1 MHWLNYKK
9 CINRK
14 TIPENEN
21 PNKTVDIIEKILDF
35 NKQQKVKGL
44 PRMLASRPSDLAC
57 IGKVSNSKHIKI
69 LAPKQMIQ
77 RLPIAIAQ
85 VKVG

>member
-1 MHWLNYKK
+1 
-9 CINRK
+9 
-14 TIPENEN
+14 
-21 PNKTVDIIEKILDF
+21 
-35 NKQQKVKGL
+35 
-44 PRMLASRPSDLAC
+44 MLASRPSDLAC

-85 VKVG
+85 VKAG